1 MFLKLKQQTLILLRF
16 NNSKEVVQT
25 HIVARKF
32 HLATAKKEFHQDKLL
47 TLLHQVDISQLK
59 IHNQLCS

>member
-1 MFLKLKQQTLILLRF
+1 MFLKLKLQTLILLRF

-32 HLATAKKEFHQDKLL
+32 HQATAKNEFHQDKQLQ
-47 TLLHQVDISQLK
+47 TQLHRVDTNQLK
-59 IHNQLCS
+59 IHNQ